1 MTAGY
6 PRRSLNSSTTL
17 IHRLSRC
24 TSPAPLPGRGRSRPR
39 RGFAGER
46 SHLMSP
52 VPLPRRNR
60 TGPPRDRRSGRSVT
74 CSRATGLGKCSE
86 KAGRFRIGRITGKN
100 APRLWHAFP
109 HHFRDLKHHLG
120 SVCVSGPD
128 LALDGVDA
136 VVQPPVAGV
145 VAPVGPASEGSW
157 PRGSSRKAPVGAP
170 LGQQEAASFDA
181 AVPGNPTLQAS
192 GVVNITVSGPCDAIA
207 RVVPKVPLAATW

>member
-86 KAGRFRIGRITGKN
+86 KAGRFRIGRITGKRSSLM
-100 APRLWHAFP
+100 ARLPTPFPRPRTPPRIRMRQCWGGPRPRRRRRGRSAN
-109 HHFRDLKHHLG
+109 G
-120 SVCVSGPD
+120 SG
-128 LALDGVDA
+128 GRR
-136 VVQPPVAGV
+136 
-145 VAPVGPASEGSW
+145 APVGPL
-157 PRGSSRKAPVGAP
+157 PRKVGRAVAGRKAPLERP
-170 LGQQEAASFDA
+170 SASRKPRPSMPPSPA
-181 AVPGNPTLQAS
+181 TPTLQAS
-192 GVVNITVSGPCDAIA
+192 GVNVTV
-207 RVVPKVPLAATW
+207 